1 MYFNLLVK
9 VIKRNHK
16 GLKFKSRLLHS
27 TKFTKEFD
35 CKYPIVLAPMGHA
48 AGSNLAAE
56 VVNAGG

>member
-9 VIKRNHK
+9 VIKRNK
-16 GLKFKSRLLHS
+16 GLKLKPRQLLYS
-27 TKFTKEFD
+27 TKFTKDFD

-48 AGSNLAAE
+48 AGSNLASE

>member
-9 VIKRNHK
+9 VIKRDK
-16 GLKFKSRLLHS
+16 GLKLYS
-27 TKFTKEFD
+27 TKFTKDFD

-48 AGSNLAAE
+48 AGSNLASE